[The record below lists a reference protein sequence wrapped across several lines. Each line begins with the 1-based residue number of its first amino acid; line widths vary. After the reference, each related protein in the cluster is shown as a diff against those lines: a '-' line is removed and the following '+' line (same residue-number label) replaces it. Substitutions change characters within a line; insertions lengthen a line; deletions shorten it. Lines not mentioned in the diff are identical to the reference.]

1 MSFIHY
7 LEKIMGVDIY
17 AIIAFFI
24 FFSLFVGMTVWAWK
38 ADKEFI
44 KKINNIP
51 LNDEHDSSL

>member
-51 LNDEHDSSL
+51 LNDELDSSL

>member
-24 FFSLFVGMTVWAWK
+24 FFSLFVGMTIWAWK

-44 KKINNIP
+44 QKVNNIP
-51 LNDEHDSSL
+51 LNEEKNSL

>member
-24 FFSLFVGMTVWAWK
+24 FFSLFVGMSLWAWK
-38 ADKEFI
+38 ADKGLI
-44 KKINNIP
+44 QKMNNIP
-51 LNDEHDSSL
+51 LNDEQNSL

>member
-24 FFSLFVGMTVWAWK
+24 FFFLFVGMTIWAWK
-38 ADKEFI
+38 ADKELI
-44 KKINNIP
+44 QKINNIP
-51 LNDEHDSSL
+51 LNDENNAL